1 MPTQLGR
8 NPNFSLVFFLYLDTL
23 LIMNNTSDLAAAL
36 AARNAKTLAWVAEDP
51 SNRWAMTLVEDLA
64 HWAEMGVTTA
74 AELDHYL
81 LVVDAFESTR
91 SAWGYKPSWSGLM
104 EQSDAELQRTI
115 EFNWCEISE
124 QIEREKAEEQ
134 RKLAERL
141 AHKAAVQAAMT
152 PSGGWS
158 IGDLV
163 SL

>member
-1 MPTQLGR
+1 MK
-8 NPNFSLVFFLYLDTL
+8 
-23 LIMNNTSDLAAAL
+23 NTNDLAAAL

-51 SNRWAMTLVEDLA
+51 SNRWAVTLVEDLA

-104 EQSDAELQRTI
+104 EQSDAELERTI
-115 EFNWCEISE
+115 EFNGRKISE
-124 QIEREKAEEQ
+124 QIEREEREEQ
-134 RKLAERL
+134 RERDEQR
-141 AHKAAVQAAMT
+141 AHEQAFSDAMT
-152 PSGGWS
+152 PSEAWS